1 MKPDNTTLGQVLKEA
16 RQINQF
22 SLREVEEITEIS
34 NAYVS
39 QMENDKIK
47 IPSANILYKLANLY
61 KISFEFL
68 LAKAGVIQEPLEN
81 GKPLI
86 GSALYAKDLSSEEER
101 ALAEYLA
108 FLRFQ
113 NKKKPEH
120 DQST

>member
-47 IPSANILYKLANLY
+47 SPSANILYKLANLY

>member
-1 MKPDNTTLGQVLKEA
+1 MQPEETSLGQVLKEA

-22 SLREVEEITEIS
+22 TLRQVEEITEIS
-34 NAYVS
+34 NAYIS
-39 QMENDKIK
+39 QFENDKIK
-47 IPSANILYKLANLY
+47 NPSANILYKLANLY

-68 LAKAGVIQEPLEN
+68 LTKAGVIQEPIEN
-81 GKPLI
+81 GRPLT
-86 GSALYAKDLSSEEER
+86 GSALYAKDLSPDEER

-108 FLRFQ
+108 FIRFQ